1 MIVQSIEVHITS
13 CLVMDFRL
21 YMQMD
26 IFISMQA
33 ARNCLVDGNNNVKV
47 ADYSLALYTSSRKP
61 SRTVVSI
68 KWAAPELIVPQ
79 PMFTT
84 KSDVWSFGKLLVGYI
99 PQPQGS
105 WGLVLWNLFSGLPT
119 VRRGSPG
126 PFYHVHDANVYLFG
140 RQTGGVG
147 PWLKIKKN

>member
-1 MIVQSIEVHITS
+1 MN
-13 CLVMDFRL
+13 FRL
-21 YMQMD
+21 YMQTD

-105 WGLVLWNLFSGLPT
+105 
-119 VRRGSPG
+119 
-126 PFYHVHDANVYLFG
+126 
-140 RQTGGVG
+140 
-147 PWLKIKKN
+147 